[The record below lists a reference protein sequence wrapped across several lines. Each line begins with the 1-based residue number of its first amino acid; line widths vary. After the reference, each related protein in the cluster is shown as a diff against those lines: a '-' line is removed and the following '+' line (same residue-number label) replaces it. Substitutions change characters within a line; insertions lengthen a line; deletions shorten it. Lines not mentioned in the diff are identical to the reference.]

1 MEILVSSKAMKALDK
16 APENRFQNKFLL
28 WRKQIKLFGLDAVRQ
43 IPSFH
48 DEPLKGERRGQRS
61 IRLNKQW
68 RAIYKQDSDG
78 ILKVHVLEVTPH
90 DYRV

>member
-1 MEILVSSKAMKALDK
+1 MEILVSNKVIKALEK
-16 APENRFQNKFLL
+16 APKQVQTKFLL
-28 WRKQIKLFGLDAVRQ
+28 WRQQIKLFGLEAVRH

-48 DEPLKGERRGQRS
+48 DEPLKGKRQGQRS

-68 RAIYKQDSDG
+68 RAIYEMDSSG
-78 ILKVHVLEVTPH
+78 TLKVYVLEVTPH